1 MTDETID
8 EERLRDLLARAEA
21 LPRSI
26 APPADAWR
34 EIRAV
39 IDQDRGAETSRGRGA
54 DSQFVRPG
62 RGVSVIRL
70 WQRPQFLA
78 AAALLLIAGSS
89 AITAIAIGRRGE
101 PERRTVVTGIDARAA
116 TQKPPSSA
124 APASLAEFTV
134 IENEYILTAGRL
146 SERLE
151 AQEDKLSPETVATLK
166 ESVRIIDAAIL
177 EARRALAADPAN
189 AELVE
194 MLSGSYEQKLDLL
207 RRTAEMARS

>member
-1 MTDETID
+1 MTDEIMD
-8 EERLRDLLARAEA
+8 EEALRDLLARAKT

-26 APPADAWR
+26 EPPADAWG
-34 EIRAV
+34 EIRAAIERPV
-39 IDQDRGAETSRGRGA
+39 RAERSTVVTS
-54 DSQFVRPG
+54 F
-62 RGVSVIRL
+62 
-70 WQRPQFLA
+70 WQRPAFLA

-89 AITAIAIGRRGE
+89 AVTAVAIGRRAE
-101 PERRTVVTGIDARAA
+101 SEQRAVVAGTASRAA
-116 TQKPPSSA
+116 PGGSSISA

-134 IENEYILTAGRL
+134 IENEYILTASRL

-151 AQEDKLSPETVATLK
+151 AQEDKLSPETIVTLK

-189 AELVE
+189 AALVE